1 MTEEN
6 IDQANPENQPQ
17 TDERRDGSPD
27 LSVPAG
33 APEGTPLHALE
44 AALQEKEAALS
55 EAQKNLDARSRDYD
69 QLKATLDDA
78 VKAYRK
84 LAISTSPLYS
94 EDVISGT
101 SIQEINASIQKV
113 NGLVKKMR
121 TSLESELKS
130 LIIPAGAPE
139 RSGPDLS
146 GLSPRDKIKQGIQN
160 K

>member
-1 MTEEN
+1 MNEETT
-6 IDQANPENQPQ
+6 
-17 TDERRDGSPD
+17 TDTQQVNAVPAAECRDGSSD
-27 LSVPAG
+27 LSTPVP
-33 APEGTPLHALE
+33 LQALE

-55 EAQKNLDARSRDYD
+55 ETQKNLDSRSRDYD

>member
-1 MTEEN
+1 MNEETT
-6 IDQANPENQPQ
+6 
-17 TDERRDGSPD
+17 TDTQQERRDGSSD
-27 LSVPAG
+27 LSVPG
-33 APEGTPLHALE
+33 APEGSPLQALE
-44 AALQEKEAALS
+44 AALAEKEAALS
-55 EAQKNLDARSRDYD
+55 EAQKNLDSRSRDYD

-101 SIQEINASIQKV
+101 SIQEINSSIQKV

-146 GLSPRDKIKQGIQN
+146 GLSPRDKIKQGIQE
-160 K
+160 KK